1 MKLKNIIVAL
11 LIGASL
17 HSCDYLD
24 IVPDDTPILAD
35 ALKNEQ
41 TAENF
46 VFACYSFI
54 PNYLTSVRTSVGA
67 QLRKLSDLPTG
78 PLLGSPL

>member
-24 IVPDDTPILAD
+24 IVPDDTPILANAFIIGYTRLEKFFFGCIKRD
-35 ALKNEQ
+35 C
-41 TAENF
+41 F
-46 VFACYSFI
+46 VQYD
-54 PNYLTSVRTSVGA
+54 YRTVV
-67 QLRKLSDLPTG
+67 QWEC
-78 PLLGSPL
+78 

>member
-24 IVPDDTPILAD
+24 IVPDATPILAD
-35 ALKNEQ
+35 ASRTNRLPR
-41 TAENF
+41 TLSSPAIL
-46 VFACYSFI
+46 SFPI
-54 PNYLTSVRTSVGA
+54 I
-67 QLRKLSDLPTG
+67 
-78 PLLGSPL
+78 

>member
-24 IVPDDTPILAD
+24 PMTPLFWLMRSRTNRLPRTLSSPAIL
-35 ALKNEQ
+35 
-41 TAENF
+41 
-46 VFACYSFI
+46 SFPI
-54 PNYLTSVRTSVGA
+54 I
-67 QLRKLSDLPTG
+67 
-78 PLLGSPL
+78 

>member
-24 IVPDDTPILAD
+24 IVPEDSPILAV
-35 ALKNEQ
+35 AFKNEQ
-41 TAENF
+41 TCRELCLRLLF
-46 VFACYSFI
+46 FSI
-54 PNYLTSVRTSVGA
+54 PNY
-67 QLRKLSDLPTG
+67 
-78 PLLGSPL
+78 

>member
-24 IVPDDTPILAD
+24 IVPEIGRAH
-35 ALKNEQ
+35 
-41 TAENF
+41 
-46 VFACYSFI
+46 V
-54 PNYLTSVRTSVGA
+54 
-67 QLRKLSDLPTG
+67 
-78 PLLGSPL
+78 

>member
-24 IVPDDTPILAD
+24 IVPDDTPI
-35 ALKNEQ
+35 
-41 TAENF
+41 F
-46 VFACYSFI
+46 
-54 PNYLTSVRTSVGA
+54 G
-67 QLRKLSDLPTG
+67 
-78 PLLGSPL
+78 